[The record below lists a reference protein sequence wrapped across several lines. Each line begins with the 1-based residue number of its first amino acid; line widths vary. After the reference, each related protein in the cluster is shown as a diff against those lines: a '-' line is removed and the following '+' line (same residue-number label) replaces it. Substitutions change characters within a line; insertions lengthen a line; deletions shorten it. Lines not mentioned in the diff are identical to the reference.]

1 MKREEYLHVIRLYFN
16 QIQLRIPEGKGMG
29 AELGNLLG
37 KSENTIYR
45 KVRGEIGIPIEE
57 YITMARAYGI
67 ELPIFGEQNGMLRF
81 SHILQLNR
89 QAAIASGLR
98 QLMLWMNEIL
108 VERRTEFGSL
118 CLMGSGISP
127 MHFISDQ
134 KLLPLLLWDWV
145 GIYGFR
151 NYSEMTKYLRFPQDS
166 RQQLQSLG
174 YLFHELSFSEYL
186 CSDSLR
192 IHLWRI
198 EKSLQLGILT
208 KSETLALFSAFSQFV
223 DEYFETAEHGETKK
237 GIPVEIYLADE
248 NRSQTLLLHLRENE
262 IESAIMN
269 SGHGIYLHT
278 ESMAYCNALLQDYHT
293 TRDNSTMISKSGR
306 KIRLELYDQYKRQLK
321 ATLKKIEEHPGSGE
335 ASKD

>member
-1 MKREEYLHVIRLYFN
+1 MKREEYLRVLRVYFD
-16 QIQLRIPEGKGMG
+16 QIQLRIPEGKGIG
-29 AELGNLLG
+29 AELGSLLG

-45 KVRGEIGIPIEE
+45 KIRGEIGIPIEE

-89 QAAIASGLR
+89 QAAMASGLR
-98 QLMLWMNEIL
+98 QLTLWLNEIHS
-108 VERRTEFGSL
+108 ERRTESGSL
-118 CLMGSGISP
+118 CLMGSGLSSL
-127 MHFISDQ
+127 HFISNP
-134 KLLPLLLWDWV
+134 KLHPLLLWDWV

-151 NYSEMTKYLRFPQDS
+151 NYSEMAKYLRFPHDS
-166 RQQLQSLG
+166 RQSLQSLG
-174 YLFHELSFSEYL
+174 YLFTELSLTEYL
-186 CSDSLR
+186 SQDSLR

-198 EKSLQLGILT
+198 EKSMQLGILN
-208 KSETLALFSAFSQFV
+208 KSETLELFTAFGEYV
-223 DEYFETAEHGETKK
+223 DEYFETAEHGESKK
-237 GIPVEIYLADE
+237 GIPVEIFLADE
-248 NRSQTLLLHLRENE
+248 NRAQTLMLHLRENE

-278 ESMAYCNALLQDYHT
+278 ESMAYCNALLQDYRT

-306 KIRLELYDQYKRQLK
+306 KIRLELYELYKNQLK
-321 ATLKKIEEHPGSGE
+321 ATSKKIEEYYGSGE

>member
-1 MKREEYLHVIRLYFN
+1 MKREEYLRVLRVYFD
-16 QIQLRIPEGKGMG
+16 QIQLRIPEGKGIG

-45 KVRGEIGIPIEE
+45 KIRGEIGIPIEE
-57 YITMARAYGI
+57 YITMARCYGI

-89 QAAIASGLR
+89 QAAMASGLR
-98 QLMLWMNEIL
+98 QLTLWFNEIHS
-108 VERRTEFGSL
+108 ERRTESGNL
-118 CLMGSGISP
+118 CLMGAGLSSL
-127 MHFISDQ
+127 HFISNP

-166 RQQLQSLG
+166 RQSLQSLG
-174 YLFHELSFSEYL
+174 YLFSELSTTEYL
-186 CSDSLR
+186 SQDSLR

-198 EKSLQLGILT
+198 EKSMQLGILT
-208 KSETLALFSAFSQFV
+208 KSETVELFSAFTEFV
-223 DEYFETAEHGETKK
+223 DEYFETAEHGESKK
-237 GIPVEIYLADE
+237 GIPVEIFFADE
-248 NRSQTLLLHLRENE
+248 NRAQTLMLHLRENE

-278 ESMAYCNALLQDYHT
+278 ESMAYCNALLQDYLT

-306 KIRLELYDQYKRQLK
+306 KIRLELYGLYKNQLK
-321 ATLKKIEEHPGSGE
+321 ATSKKIEEYAGSGE
-335 ASKD
+335 ASEE